1 MTFFTRIKAVAKGLL
16 GPSAETSGTAN
27 PAGWLNLGWGR
38 PTLSGLPRVSEGG
51 ALAHGTVY
59 TCVNVIAQDLAKV
72 PLILYRRLPKGGKE
86 RVAEHPA
93 ARIMSHGDQA
103 HGVPAYAI
111 RYGLQWALGLRGNA
125 YAYIRR
131 NGRGEIIGLDPIH
144 NDQVSLLKNG
154 RERFYDFED
163 GAGSRRRVSWR
174 DMLHLRSGAEDGWT
188 GRSPIEMAS
197 ETLAVAL
204 GAQNFAGR
212 HITGRGVIRGVVEHP
227 DWFQEEE
234 EADLFAVRILKTL
247 DDPEANGIPIL
258 PHGMTYKSVGMSP
271 ADAQLLEQ
279 RRFDRE
285 QIAGIYRV
293 PPAKAGIFEHGLR
306 ANVEQQAIDYVTDC
320 LLGWAK
326 LSEDHFNL
334 YLLTE
339 DERNDLH
346 FEYLF
351 DGLMRAT
358 TRDRIE
364 SLLRATGGPF
374 MTRNEAR
381 ALENRA
387 PISGA
392 DDLLPPSN
400 MAALPKEAED
410 ADAKD

>member
-1 MTFFTRIKAVAKGLL
+1 MSVFDRMKAAARVLV
-16 GPSAETSGTAN
+16 GPSAEASGTAR
-27 PAGWLNLGWGR
+27 PAGWLDLGWGR
-38 PTLSGLPRVSEGG
+38 ASLSGLPRVDERA

-72 PLILYRRLPKGGKE
+72 PLILYRRLPKGGKA
-86 RVAEHPA
+86 RVSDHPA
-93 ARIMSHGDQA
+93 ARLMAQGDA
-103 HGVPAYAI
+103 AYGVPASVI

-125 YAYIRR
+125 FAWIRR
-131 NGRGEIIGLDPIH
+131 NGRGEVIGLDPIH
-144 NDQVSLLKNG
+144 NDRITLLKNG
-154 RERFYDFED
+154 RERFYEFED
-163 GAGSRRRVSWR
+163 GAGVQRRVSWR
-174 DMLHLRSGAEDGWT
+174 DLLHLRSGAEDGWT
-188 GRSPIEMAS
+188 GRSPIEMAAD
-197 ETLAVAL
+197 TLAVAL
-204 GAQNFAGR
+204 GAQSFAGR

-227 DWFQEEE
+227 DWFQDDEDAER
-234 EADLFAVRILKTL
+234 FALRIRKTL

-258 PHGMTYKSVGMSP
+258 PYGMSYKSVGMSP

-285 QIAGIYRV
+285 QIAGVYRV

-320 LLGWAK
+320 LLGWAR
-326 LSEDHFNL
+326 LNEDHFNL

-339 DERNDLH
+339 EERADLH

-358 TRDRIE
+358 TRDRTE

-374 MTRNEAR
+374 LTRNEAR

-387 PISGA
+387 PIPGA

-400 MAALPKEAED
+400 MAALPGQEDDDEEA
-410 ADAKD
+410 